1 MKKIFFALLALLLSC
16 GSNNTANLS
25 NAAKGA
31 AASKATTSPEVTL
44 RSILSTAETGNYR
57 EGELLVKFR
66 SGVIAASSLRAHQS
80 VGATRI
86 RRFSMINAEH
96 VKLPAGM
103 SVRDAITRY
112 MQDPD
117 VEYAEP
123 NYIRSI
129 RSLTP
134 SPVIP
139 NDPLFGQ
146 QWALRNTGAG
156 GGTPGADINATN
168 AWDITTGSSTVVI
181 AEIDTGIDYNHPDLT
196 GNIWSNPGEANCTNG
211 LDNDGNGF
219 INDCRGWNFVA
230 NTNTPLDNSGHGSH
244 VAGIIGAMGND
255 GIGVAGVMWHVQLMP
270 LKILDSTGTGTIGNE
285 VAAIDYAVMMKN
297 RGTNI
302 KAMNASFGGSDFSNI
317 ELSAI
322 SAANDA
328 GILMMAAAGNGNK
341 KGIGINDDLTPEYP
355 ANYNLPNIIAVAAT
369 DQTDNLA
376 SFSDFGPN
384 SVHVAAPGVLILSTV
399 VPGLPFPDCIA
410 SSVSGYDF
418 CDGTSMSTPFVTGL
432 AGLLAETYPEFTPA
446 QIRGTI
452 LRYVDLLPSLQG
464 KILTGGRINSFK
476 AVSSL
481 LAPTGLAAA
490 ANSAGTS
497 VSLTWTDNATG
508 EDGYTVERKI
518 GAGAFTQ
525 MASLGPDSTSFT
537 DTAAS
542 GGTTYTYRVTAFNTI
557 PANSSGAEA
566 TVTTPAP
573 NPTPTPT
580 PGGSKSSS
588 GGGGCTIGSRQNTAS
603 AAANTT
609 VLFLPLLVLVLA
621 KNIRRR
627 KR

>member
-1 MKKIFFALLALLLSC
+1 MKKIFFVLLALLLSC
-16 GSNNTANLS
+16 GSNNTANLN

-31 AASKATTSPEVTL
+31 AVSKATTSPEVTL

-66 SGVIAASSLRAHQS
+66 SGVVAASSLRTHRS
-80 VGATRI
+80 VGAARI

-96 VKLPAGM
+96 VKLPAGL

-112 MQDPD
+112 MQDPS

-129 RSLTP
+129 RSFTP

-156 GGTPGADINATN
+156 GGTAGADIDATN
-168 AWDITTGSSTVVI
+168 AWDITTGSSAVVI
-181 AEIDTGIDYNHPDLT
+181 AVIDTGIDYNHPDLI

-219 INDCRGWNFVA
+219 INDCRGWNFIA
-230 NTNTPLDNSGHGSH
+230 DTNTPLDDNGHGSH
-244 VAGIIGAMGND
+244 VAGIMGAMGNN
-255 GIGVAGVMWHVQLMP
+255 GIGVAGVMWHVQLMS
-270 LKILDSTGTGTIGNE
+270 LKILDSTGTGTIGDE

-322 SAANDA
+322 SVANDA
-328 GILMMAAAGNGNK
+328 GILLMAAAGNGNK
-341 KGIGINDDLTPEYP
+341 KGVGINDDLTPEYP

-369 DQTDNLA
+369 DQSDNLA

-399 VPGLPFPDCIA
+399 VPGLPFCLA

-432 AGLLAETYPEFTPA
+432 AGLLAAMYPEFTPA

-452 LRYVDLLPSLQG
+452 LRYVDVLPSLQG

-490 ANSAGTS
+490 ANSATS

-508 EDGYTVERKI
+508 EDGYTVERET
-518 GAGAFTQ
+518 GSGPFTVL
-525 MASLGPDSTSFT
+525 ATLGPDSNSFT
-537 DTAAS
+537 DTTAS
-542 GGTTYTYRVTAFNTI
+542 AGTTYTYRVTAFNTI
-557 PANSSGAEA
+557 PANSSGAET
-566 TVTTPAP
+566 TVTTPA
-573 NPTPTPT
+573 PTPTPT
-580 PGGSKSSS
+580 PGGSTSSS
-588 GGGGCTIGSRQNTAS
+588 GGGGCSIGSRQNTAS
-603 AAANTT
+603 AAANTA
-609 VLFLPLLVLVLA
+609 VLFLPLLVLALA

-627 KR
+627 KK